1 MAPEQARGNPAL
13 TDERSDVFGLGAV
26 LYQMITGGSPY
37 GSDPAVHIER
47 ACAGEVMALDASQ
60 SKTAISPR
68 LVAIVNKALEPDP
81 DRRYQSVLELQED
94 LRQFLRGGLYLP
106 QEVYAP
112 GKPIV
117 CEGDVGDAAFLIL
130 QGRCR
135 AFRTADGKEETLA
148 TMGPGEVFG
157 EMALLLDEP
166 RAATVVA
173 VDEVTVSVLD
183 YDTLHAGLGLDGWT
197 GALVKAL
204 AKRFFELEQRVRRA
218 GISRAPVLKRR
229 HPR

>member
-1 MAPEQARGNPAL
+1 ML
-13 TDERSDVFGLGAV
+13 
-26 LYQMITGGSPY
+26 
-37 GSDPAVHIER
+37 
-47 ACAGEVMALDASQ
+47 LDASR
-60 SKTAISPR
+60 SKIAISPR
-68 LVAIVNKALEPDP
+68 LVAIVNKAIDPEP
-81 DRRYQSVLELQED
+81 DRRYPSVLELQED

-106 QEVYAP
+106 QEVYEP

-135 AFRTADGKEETLA
+135 AFRTVDGKEETLT

-173 VDEVTVSVLD
+173 VDQVTVSVLD
-183 YDTLHAGLGLDGWT
+183 YETLETGLGLDGWT

-218 GISRAPVLKRR
+218 GIARTSVPRL
-229 HPR
+229 HPPR